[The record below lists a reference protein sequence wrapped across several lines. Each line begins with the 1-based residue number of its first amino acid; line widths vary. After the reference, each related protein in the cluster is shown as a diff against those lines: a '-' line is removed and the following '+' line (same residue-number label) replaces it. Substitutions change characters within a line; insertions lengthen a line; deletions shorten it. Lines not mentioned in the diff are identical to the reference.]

1 MNTSQLFDPDHRS
14 KAPVVFIFCLV
25 VMVGAAFLASRTQ
38 KDFGTIDV
46 SNVTYINY
54 NGIVIRAKLL
64 RPQSATPSNPA
75 PGIVYVHGYQ
85 NNRETSDAYCI
96 ELARRGIVAL
106 EIDAIGRGNSGI
118 PGKLDEPDFDP
129 TWGGRTSLAYLKKL
143 PFVDNQKNRLD
154 GSQSRRGVYLSHCP
168 RGPDCQCSGHLRLW
182 LRRGCFNNYATQYA
196 DDFRQVR

>member
-1 MNTSQLFDPDHRS
+1 MNTTELFDPDRRS
-14 KAPVVFIFCLV
+14 KAPVVFIICLV
-25 VMVGAAFLASRTQ
+25 VLFGAAFLASQTQ
-38 KDFGTIDV
+38 KGFGRISV

-64 RPQSATPSNPA
+64 RPQSATPSNPG

-96 ELARRGIVAL
+96 ELARRGIIVL

-118 PGKLDEPDFDP
+118 PGKLDDPDFDP

-143 PFVDNQKNRLD
+143 PFVDNQKIGLM
-154 GSQSRRGVYLSHCP
+154 
-168 RGPDCQCSGHLRLW
+168 GHSLAEFIVLAENHQHIAW
-182 LRRGCFNNYATQYA
+182 HSC
-196 DDFRQVR
+196 